1 MNQTSPSKV
10 SVFDSSVALGSD
22 DSNQNGDVNKS
33 IDNTKKSDFI
43 SNLLKDRITLL
54 KQQIIEKKK
63 NAIIDFFCKI
73 DFFVKQKISPR
84 EMYSNNNDDNR
95 NINDRSKK

>member
-43 SNLLKDRITLL
+43 SNLLKDRIT
-54 KQQIIEKKK
+54 
-63 NAIIDFFCKI
+63 F
-73 DFFVKQKISPR
+73 
-84 EMYSNNNDDNR
+84 M
-95 NINDRSKK
+95 

>member
-1 MNQTSPSKV
+1 MNQTSLSKV

-54 KQQIIEKKK
+54 KQQFIEKKK
-63 NAIIDFFCKI
+63 NAII

>member
-1 MNQTSPSKV
+1 MNQTSLSKV
-10 SVFDSSVALGSD
+10 LVFDSSVALGSD

-54 KQQIIEKKK
+54 KQQFIEKKK
-63 NAIIDFFCKI
+63 KCNNRFFCKTEDI
-73 DFFVKQKISPR
+73 TQ
-84 EMYSNNNDDNR
+84 R
-95 NINDRSKK
+95 NVFK

>member
-1 MNQTSPSKV
+1 M
-10 SVFDSSVALGSD
+10 ALGSD

-54 KQQIIEKKK
+54 KQQFIEKKK
-63 NAIIDFFCKI
+63 KCNNRFFL
-73 DFFVKQKISPR
+73 
-84 EMYSNNNDDNR
+84 
-95 NINDRSKK
+95 

>member
-1 MNQTSPSKV
+1 MNQTSLSKV

-54 KQQIIEKKK
+54 KQQFIEKKKK
-63 NAIIDFFCKI
+63 NAII

>member
-10 SVFDSSVALGSD
+10 SVFDCSVALGSD

-54 KQQIIEKKK
+54 KQQFIEKKK
-63 NAIIDFFCKI
+63 KKCNNRFFCKTEDI
-73 DFFVKQKISPR
+73 TQ
-84 EMYSNNNDDNR
+84 R
-95 NINDRSKK
+95 NVFK